1 MKPLLLLIFITI
13 SLSVPSKAQHQNN
26 YWCFGSSAGLNFN
39 TTPPSPI
46 TSSIFTFEGC
56 ATISDPGG
64 KLLFYTDGRKIWDR
78 KHMVMPNGTG
88 LMGGFSST
96 QSALIVPLPN
106 SVSKYYIFT
115 TQDYATDGGLSY
127 SVVDM
132 NLNGGFGDLIIGNK
146 NILVIDQTS
155 EKVTSVLHA
164 NGIDVWIITHT
175 LSSNEFLAYLLT
187 SSGLSATPVISII
200 GAIYPSDGFPGPIK
214 PSHHGQKIAASC
226 TNAGIAELFDF
237 NSSNGV
243 ISNSIN
249 LNDFF
254 NEYNE
259 VYGIEFSPNDSLLYI
274 STSNTTTNNI
284 FQIDFFSG
292 QVIILNSSL
301 LVFGALQKGPDQKI
315 YLSRSGNSLD
325 VIHKPDQKGFECNY
339 EESGINLKINT
350 SAFYGLPA
358 YNVYSFFTPFSE
370 ILGSDTTLCEGST
383 IDLHINISKDCD
395 PISILWN
402 DGSSDLVKTFD
413 QPGIYWVEVESKC
426 GHIVDTIHIDYMS
439 CEPLVYYDLEAC
451 LSNMQDGTNMDYSE
465 LIPAYPTILPCADIS
480 ATNVFR
486 APPQA
491 NKHSCTPG
499 VNESTA
505 MCISSHPSCTYAPG
519 HQASLVSEIEIT
531 PQQDSNVLVTGFT
544 FYEKAPPTFSWINGG
559 TGPNNYPTKF
569 GIRILKNGNEIYRN
583 EEILTTQ
590 SWSLKSFDFRN
601 DSSFRINEP
610 TLFRI
615 ELLPYCPVGNGADVS
630 AWDIDEITLS
640 GGCIPHQNLNST
652 ITGFVYTEEGE
663 AIPRVEMQLAENPSF
678 TNKFT
683 SHTDVSGAYLFEQLD
698 GYNTYF
704 LKGYKNDDV
713 LNGVSAIDLILI
725 QKHLLGISPFTSLHQ
740 YIAADVNHSGTVNAL
755 DLVALQK
762 LLLGISTEFPGNTS
776 WRFGYLPQ
784 DMSGDKIGNFK
795 EIYNNEYFDPDAPFI
810 NFVGIKVGDLNGDVK
825 LD

>member
-1 MKPLLLLIFITI
+1 MKTVLLLIF
-13 SLSVPSKAQHQNN
+13 LSIFLPNHLKGQHQNN
-26 YWCFGSSAGLNFN
+26 YWCFGSKAGLNFN
-39 TTPPSPI
+39 TIPPTAI
-46 TSSIFTFEGC
+46 ESSIFTFEGC

-64 KLLFYTDGRKIWDR
+64 QLLFYSDGRKVWDR
-78 KHMVMPNGTG
+78 KNIVMPNGTG
-88 LMGGFSST
+88 LMGGYSST

-106 SVSKYYIFT
+106 SFSKYYIFT
-115 TQDYATDGGLSY
+115 TQEYSTDGGLSY

-132 NLNGGFGDLIIGNK
+132 NLNGGFGDIIIDTK
-146 NILVIDQTS
+146 NTLVINQTS
-155 EKVTSVLHA
+155 EKVTSVLHS

-175 LSSNEFLAYLLT
+175 LNSNEFLAYLLT

-200 GAIYPSDGFPGPIK
+200 GAVYPSDGFQGPIK
-214 PSHHGQKIAASC
+214 PSHNGQKIAASC
-226 TNAGIAELFDF
+226 TNTVIGELFDF
-237 NSSNGV
+237 NSSTGV

-254 NEYNE
+254 NEDHH

-274 STSNTTTNNI
+274 STGDTAINNI
-284 FQIDFFSG
+284 FQIDFISG

-325 VIHKPDQKGFECNY
+325 VIHKPDQIGLECNF
-339 EESGINLKINT
+339 EESGIGLKINT

-370 ILGSDTTLCEGST
+370 ILGSDTALCVGST
-383 IDLHINISKDCD
+383 IDLHINLSKDCD
-395 PISILWN
+395 PISLLWN
-402 DGSSDLVKTFD
+402 DGSTDLVKTFD

-439 CEPLVYYDLEAC
+439 CEPIVYYDLEAC
-451 LSNMQDGTNMDYSE
+451 VSNMQDGTNMDYSE
-465 LIPAYPTILPCADIS
+465 LIPAYPNVLTCAEIN

-486 APPQA
+486 SPPQE

-505 MCISSHPSCTYAPG
+505 MCISSYTSCTYAPG
-519 HQASLVSEIEIT
+519 HQASLVTEIEIT
-531 PQQDSNVLVTGFT
+531 PQQDSMVIVTGFN

-569 GIRILKNGNEIYRN
+569 GLRILKNGNEIYRN
-583 EEILTTQ
+583 DEILTTQ

-601 DSSFRINEP
+601 DSSFRIDEP

-640 GGCIPHQNLNST
+640 GGCLPRQNLNST
-652 ITGFVYTEEGE
+652 ITGFVHTEAGE
-663 AIPRVEMQLAENPSF
+663 AIPSVEMQLAENPSF
-678 TNKFT
+678 TNKVIAP
-683 SHTDVSGAYLFEQLD
+683 TDASGAYFFEQLD
-698 GYNTYF
+698 GGNTYF

-755 DLVALQK
+755 DLVTLQK
-762 LLLGISTEFPGNTS
+762 LLLGKYNTFPGNTS

-784 DMSGDKIGNFK
+784 EMSSQNIEAFR
-795 EIYNNEYFDPDAPFI
+795 ETYNIEYLDSGTPFI
-810 NFVGIKVGDLNGDVK
+810 NFVGIKIGDLNGDVK